1 MTIET
6 EIKIEGLAEI
16 DARLAELG
24 ALAGKKLLTRAVR
37 RSLFRLE
44 KTTTGNANAISRSGA
59 LAQSVKIVTARPK
72 VTETV
77 AVQVGPKKR
86 DRRALALRNIYY
98 RRKDK
103 GIFYGHLVE
112 YGHRI
117 ATRATGWL
125 RKGKRTTGAGGTAK
139 GSVPGKPWFRPAW
152 DATRAGI
159 VPEFRRVLAQG
170 LARIEK
176 RNKQRTVDR
185 ERLVDP

>member
-1 MTIET
+1 MAIVTD
-6 EIKIEGLAEI
+6 IKVEGLQEL
-16 DARLAELG
+16 DARMAEVG

-44 KTTTGNANAISRSGA
+44 KTTTANANAISRSGA
-59 LAQSVKIVTARPK
+59 LAQSVRIVTVKPK
-72 VTETV
+72 QNETV

-117 ATRATGWL
+117 ASRATGWL
-125 RKGKRTTGAGGTAK
+125 RKRGRATGAGGTSGGMVK
-139 GSVPGKPWFRPAW
+139 PRPWFRPAW

-159 VPEFRRVLAQG
+159 TPEFSRVLRQG
-170 LARIEK
+170 LERIERRAK
-176 RNKQRTVDR
+176 TRSVEA